1 MDRVINIKVG
11 GNHLSKDNKNAG
23 VRGEANVT
31 RLRIT
36 FDEGWDEY
44 AKTVTFWD
52 AIGKNPVK
60 RILTTDYLE
69 NIVENTRVYLIP
81 IPAEPLAIAGELT
94 FVIDGYIDGKRQRSF
109 SDKLVVKEAPMTDS
123 ASEPVDPIPTQAE
136 QLQGQIDGI
145 INTIQD
151 ATIAKDAAETAQ
163 DAAETARDRAG
174 TSAAIAEEMA
184 DRAESLSVAAQGSS
198 SEAEAYAQKAEVAA
212 GSFPYIG
219 DNGNWYAWNSTEGSF
234 YDTGVKAQSGST
246 VYLGD
251 NPPADADV
259 WIDLDGEEDT
269 TQDIDAHM
277 SNTDIHTTA
286 EEKADVNERI
296 HTAQL
301 TAEDAKDEA
310 QNVYSLLLLVE
321 DEIVKKLDTKADKPK
336 LSISGTTALIYDFA
350 ERDNNVAREGELE
363 SVSFV
368 FTNDAYDELF
378 ISELTFDSGD
388 TPTVVDFP
396 YEDNKVIINWY
407 GTDCA
412 IQEWTDDE
420 GNHNIAPIFQP
431 SANTRYN
438 IMFWFDGADLVGKV
452 HGYVP
457 ANRNVV
463 S

>member
-1 MDRVINIKVG
+1 MK
-11 GNHLSKDNKNAG
+11 GNVSK
-23 VRGEANVT
+23 
-31 RLRIT
+31 
-36 FDEGWDEY
+36 
-44 AKTVTFWD
+44 
-52 AIGKNPVK
+52 
-60 RILTTDYLE
+60 
-69 NIVENTRVYLIP
+69 IVSDKGAASEQ
-81 IPAEPLAIAGELT
+81 
-94 FVIDGYIDGKRQRSF
+94 YIDATVGTALKNS
-109 SDKLVVKEAPMTDS
+109 KEAKEDAS
-123 ASEPVDPIPTQAE
+123 AAR
-136 QLQGQIDGI
+136 
-145 INTIQD
+145 TI
-151 ATIAKDAAETAQ
+151 AQ
-163 DAAETARDRAG
+163 DAFYYSDEALGKITNAEVVAMQAQESAEFAKRAMEEHKSSPILDHPDGSVTVEKLSDEVKEHIEQAFRMAESATEKAYDAKDVAQSAKASADIAVKESENAYEKSLAAYEKASVAENIANTAKNKSETAEQRA
-174 TSAAIAEEMA
+174 TSAEAKA
-184 DRAESLSVAAQGSS
+184 DTAVAAAGS
-198 SEAEAYAQKAEVAA
+198 AVQKAETVH
-212 GSFPYIG
+212 
-219 DNGNWYAWNSTEGSF
+219 GNLEEHINNS
-234 YDTGVKAQSGST
+234 
-246 VYLGD
+246 
-251 NPPADADV
+251 DV
-259 WIDLDGEEDT
+259 
-269 TQDIDAHM
+269 
-277 SNTDIHTTA
+277 HTSA

-321 DEIVKKLDTKADKPK
+321 DEIVKKLDTKADKPI
-336 LSISGTTALIYDFA
+336 LSTSGTTALIYDFA

-396 YEDNKVIINWY
+396 YEDNEVIINWY

>member
-1 MDRVINIKVG
+1 MTMEEKMIKAAE
-11 GNHLSKDNKNAG
+11 NWMTMID
-23 VRGEANVT
+23 EAREIAVSA
-31 RLRIT
+31 
-36 FDEGWDEY
+36 DS
-44 AKTVTFWD
+44 
-52 AIGKNPVK
+52 
-60 RILTTDYLE
+60 
-69 NIVENTRVYLIP
+69 
-81 IPAEPLAIAGELT
+81 IAG
-94 FVIDGYIDGKRQRSF
+94 
-109 SDKLVVKEAPMTDS
+109 
-123 ASEPVDPIPTQAE
+123 
-136 QLQGQIDGI
+136 
-145 INTIQD
+145 
-151 ATIAKDAAETAQ
+151 TA
-163 DAAETARDRAG
+163 
-174 TSAAIAEEMA
+174 
-184 DRAESLSVAAQGSS
+184 V
-198 SEAEAYAQKAEVAA
+198 QKAEAVHNNLKEH
-212 GSFPYIG
+212 I
-219 DNGNWYAWNSTEGSF
+219 NNS
-234 YDTGVKAQSGST
+234 
-246 VYLGD
+246 
-251 NPPADADV
+251 DV
-259 WIDLDGEEDT
+259 
-269 TQDIDAHM
+269 
-277 SNTDIHTTA
+277 HTSA

-336 LSISGTTALIYDFA
+336 LSTSGTTALIYDFA

-457 ANRNVV
+457 ANRNEAV
-463 S
+463 